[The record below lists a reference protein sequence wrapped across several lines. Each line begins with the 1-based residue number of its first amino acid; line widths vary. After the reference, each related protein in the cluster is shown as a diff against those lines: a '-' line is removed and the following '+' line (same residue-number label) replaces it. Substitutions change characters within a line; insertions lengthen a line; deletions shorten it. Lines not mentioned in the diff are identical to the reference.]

1 LTFTHPFQFSQEVI
15 VMQAN
20 LEVLEGLVRR
30 LDISVPMDQLETEVQ
45 SRLKRLARSV
55 KMDGFRPGKAP
66 LSAVA
71 RQHGGGVRQEVLG
84 ETLQSRF
91 GEAVQTHQLKI
102 AGYPRFEP
110 KAGQTDVAEMTFSAS
125 FEVYPEVKIDD
136 LSTGKIS
143 RPTVS
148 LGDADVMKTLEVL
161 QKQRRTFESADRV
174 AAEGDLV
181 KFDYQGT
188 VDGVAFEGGKGED
201 FAAVV
206 GEGRLLKDFEQS
218 LIGLKAGDNKGF
230 DLTFPAEYAAKE
242 LAGKG
247 AHFEVQVKDVQAPV
261 LPQGDAEFAKA
272 LGVEDC
278 DVEKLKAEVKS
289 NLEREVKR
297 RVQARLKEQS
307 MELLLQKSTL
317 DLPQSLVAME
327 TDRLRSMTEA
337 DMQQRGVQTMKL
349 SADMFTGQAE
359 RRVRLGLILAEIVQA
374 NKLVAQPEQ
383 IRSLIQEQAQS
394 YEEPEQVMQ
403 WYYQSPERMQE
414 IESLALEE
422 NVVAWVAGQAQ
433 VEDVTTSFEELMGR
447 T

>member
-1 LTFTHPFQFSQEVI
+1 
-15 VMQAN
+15 MQAN

-30 LDISVPMDQLETEVQ
+30 LDISVPMDQLESEVQ
-45 SRLKRLARSV
+45 SRLKRLARNV

-71 RQHGGGVRQEVLG
+71 RQHGSGVRQEVLG

-91 GEAVQTHQLKI
+91 GEAVQAHQLKI

-110 KAGQTDVAEMTFSAS
+110 KAGQATAAEMTFSAS
-125 FEVYPEVKIDD
+125 FEVYPEVKIDA
-136 LSTGKIS
+136 LNTGKIN
-143 RPTVS
+143 RPSVDLS
-148 LGDADVMKTLEVL
+148 DADVTKTLEVL
-161 QKQRRTFESADRV
+161 QKQRRTFESTDR
-174 AAEGDLV
+174 AATEGDLI

-188 VDGVAFEGGKGED
+188 VDGTAFEGGKGDD
-201 FAAVV
+201 FAAVI
-206 GEGRLLKDFEQS
+206 GEGRLLKDFEQN
-218 LIGLKAGDNKGF
+218 LNGLKSGDSKGF
-230 DLTFPAEYAAKE
+230 DLTFPNDYAAKE
-242 LAGKG
+242 LAGKA

-261 LPQGDAEFAKA
+261 LPPVDAEFARA
-272 LGVEDC
+272 LGVEDG
-278 DVEKLKAEVKS
+278 DVAKLKAEVKS

-297 RVQARLKEQS
+297 RVQAKLKEQT
-307 MELLLQKSTL
+307 MEMLLQKSTL

-327 TDRLRSMTEA
+327 TDRLMKMTEA
-337 DMQQRGVQTMKL
+337 DMQSRGVQTMKL

-374 NKLVAQPEQ
+374 NKLVAQPDQ
-383 IRSLIQEQAQS
+383 IRALIQEQAQS
-394 YEEPEQVMQ
+394 YEEPEQVVQ
-403 WYYQSPERMQE
+403 WYYQNPERMQE

-447 T
+447 A

>member
-1 LTFTHPFQFSQEVI
+1 
-15 VMQAN
+15 MQAN
-20 LEVLEGLVRR
+20 LEVLEGLARR

-45 SRLKRLARSV
+45 SRLKRLARNV

-66 LSAVA
+66 LGAVA
-71 RQHGGGVRQEVLG
+71 RQHGPGVRQEVLG

-91 GEAVQTHQLKI
+91 GSAVQENQLKI

-110 KAGQTDVAEMTFSAS
+110 KAGQTDTAKMTFSAS
-125 FEVYPEVKIDD
+125 FEVYPEVRIDD
-136 LSTGKIS
+136 LSAGKIS
-143 RPTVS
+143 RSIVD
-148 LGDADVMKTLEVL
+148 LGDAEVMKTLEVL
-161 QKQRRTFESADRV
+161 QKQRRTFETVDK
-174 AAEGDLV
+174 AAVEGDLL

-188 VDGVAFEGGKGED
+188 VDGEAFEGGKGED
-201 FAAVV
+201 FAAVI

-218 LIGLKAGDNKGF
+218 LTGLKAGDNKGF

-242 LAGKG
+242 LAGKK
-247 AHFEVQVKDVQAPV
+247 AHFKVQVKEVQAPV
-261 LPQGDAEFAKA
+261 LPSVDAEFAKA
-272 LGVEDC
+272 LGVEDGN
-278 DVEKLKAEVKS
+278 VETLKAEVKS

-297 RVQARLKEQS
+297 RVQTKLKEQT

-359 RRVRLGLILAEIVQA
+359 RRVRLGLILAEIVQTH
-374 NKLVAQPEQ
+374 KLVAQPEQ
-383 IRSLIQEQAQS
+383 IRALILEQAQS

-447 T
+447 A

>member
-1 LTFTHPFQFSQEVI
+1 
-15 VMQAN
+15 MQAN
-20 LEVLEGLVRR
+20 LEVLEGLARR

-45 SRLKRLARSV
+45 SRLKRLARNV

-71 RQHGGGVRQEVLG
+71 RQHGPGVRQEVLG
-84 ETLQSRF
+84 ETLQARF
-91 GEAVQTHQLKI
+91 GEAVQANQLRI

-110 KAGQTDVAEMTFSAS
+110 KVGQADTSEMTFSAS
-125 FEVYPEVKIDD
+125 FEVYPQVRIDD

-143 RPTVS
+143 RPVVN
-148 LGDADVMKTLEVL
+148 LGDADVMKTLEIL
-161 QKQRRTFESADRV
+161 QKQRRSFATVDR
-174 AAEGDLV
+174 AAVEGDLV

-188 VDGVAFEGGKGED
+188 VDGVEFEGGKGED
-201 FAAVV
+201 FAAVI

-218 LIGLKAGDNKGF
+218 LTGLKAGDSKGF
-230 DLTFPAEYAAKE
+230 DLTFPADYAAKE
-242 LAGKG
+242 LAGKA
-247 AHFEVQVKDVQAPV
+247 AHFEVQVKDVQAAV
-261 LPQGDAEFAKA
+261 LPPVGAEFAKA
-272 LGVEDC
+272 LGVPDGNV
-278 DVEKLKAEVKS
+278 DTLKAEVKS
-289 NLEREVKR
+289 NLELEVKR
-297 RVQARLKEQS
+297 RVQTKLKEQA

-374 NKLVAQPEQ
+374 HKLVAQPEQ
-383 IRSLIQEQAQS
+383 IRALIQEQAQS
-394 YEEPEQVMQ
+394 YEDPEQVTQ

-447 T
+447 A

>member
-1 LTFTHPFQFSQEVI
+1 
-15 VMQAN
+15 MQAN

-30 LDISVPMDQLETEVQ
+30 LDISVPMDQLENEVLG
-45 SRLKRLARSV
+45 RLKRLARNV

-71 RQHGGGVRQEVLG
+71 RQHGAGVRQEVLG

-91 GEAVQTHQLKI
+91 GEAVQAHQLKI

-110 KAGQTDVAEMTFSAS
+110 KAGQSAGTEMTFSAS
-125 FEVYPEVKIDD
+125 FEVYPEVRIDSLAD
-136 LSTGKIS
+136 GKIS
-143 RPTVS
+143 RPTVA

-161 QKQRRTFESADRV
+161 QKQRRGFESAARA

-188 VDGVAFEGGKGED
+188 VDGAPFEGGKGED
-201 FAAVV
+201 FAAVL
-206 GEGRLLKDFEQS
+206 GEGRLLKDFEQA
-218 LIGLKAGDNKGF
+218 LVGLKAGDSKGF
-230 DLTFPAEYAAKE
+230 DLSFPADYAAKE
-242 LAGKG
+242 LAGKA
-247 AHFEVQVKDVQAPV
+247 AHFDVQVKDVQAPV
-261 LPQGDAEFAKA
+261 LPPIDADFARA
-272 LGVEDC
+272 LGVEDG
-278 DVEKLKAEVKS
+278 DVEKLRAEVKS

-297 RVQARLKEQS
+297 RVQGRLKEQT

-327 TDRLRSMTEA
+327 TERLMKMTEA
-337 DMQQRGVQTMKL
+337 DMQARGVQSVKL

-374 NKLVAQPEQ
+374 NKLVAQPDQ
-383 IRSLIQEQAQS
+383 IRALIQDQAQS
-394 YEEPEQVMQ
+394 YEEPEQVVQ

-422 NVVAWVAGQAQ
+422 NVVAWVAAQAQ
-433 VEDVTTSFEELMGR
+433 VEDVATSFEELMGR
-447 T
+447 A

>member
-1 LTFTHPFQFSQEVI
+1 
-15 VMQAN
+15 MQAN
-20 LEVLEGLVRR
+20 LEVLEGLARR

-45 SRLKRLARSV
+45 SRLKRLARNV

-66 LSAVA
+66 LSAVV
-71 RQHGGGVRQEVLG
+71 RQHGAGVRQEVLG

-91 GEAVQTHQLKI
+91 GEAVQAHQLKI

-110 KAGQTDVAEMTFSAS
+110 KAGQTAAEMTFSAS
-125 FEVYPEVKIDD
+125 FEVYPEVKIDV
-136 LSTGKIS
+136 LNTGKLS
-143 RPTVS
+143 RPVVS
-148 LGDADVMKTLEVL
+148 LGEADVAKTLEVL
-161 QKQRRTFESADRV
+161 QKQRRSFETTDRT
-174 AAEGDLV
+174 AMEGDLV

-188 VDGVAFEGGKGED
+188 VDGTAFEGGKGED
-201 FAAVV
+201 FAAVI

-218 LIGLKAGDNKGF
+218 LTGLKAGDSKGF

-242 LAGKG
+242 LAGKA

-261 LPQGDAEFAKA
+261 LPPVNAEFAKA
-272 LGVEDC
+272 LGVEDG
-278 DVEKLKAEVKS
+278 DVEKLKAEVKT

-297 RVQARLKEQS
+297 RVQAKLKEQT

-327 TDRLRSMTEA
+327 TDRLQKMTEA
-337 DMQQRGVQTMKL
+337 DMQSRGVQTMKL

-383 IRSLIQEQAQS
+383 IRTLIQEQAQS
-394 YEEPEQVMQ
+394 YEEPEQVVQ
-403 WYYQSPERMQE
+403 WYYQSPQRMQE

-433 VEDVTTSFEELMGR
+433 VEDVTTSFEDLMGR
-447 T
+447 A

>member
-1 LTFTHPFQFSQEVI
+1 
-15 VMQAN
+15 MQAN

-45 SRLKRLARSV
+45 GRLKRLARSV

-71 RQHGGGVRQEVLG
+71 RQHGAGVRQDVLG
-84 ETLQSRF
+84 ETLQARF
-91 GEAVQTHQLKI
+91 GEAVQAHQLKI

-110 KAGQTDVAEMTFSAS
+110 KAGQGGAAEMTFSAS
-125 FEVYPEVKIDD
+125 FEVYPDVRIDD
-136 LSTGKIS
+136 LASGKIS
-143 RPTVS
+143 RPVVELT
-148 LGDADVMKTLEVL
+148 DADVARTLEVL
-161 QKQRRTFESADRV
+161 QKQRRTFATVDRA

-188 VDGVAFEGGKGED
+188 VDGVPFEGGKGED
-201 FAAVV
+201 FAAVI
-206 GEGRLLKDFEQS
+206 GEGRLLKDFEQA
-218 LIGLKAGDNKGF
+218 LVGLEAGDGKGF

-242 LAGKG
+242 LAGKA

-261 LPQGDAEFAKA
+261 LPPVDAEFARA
-272 LGVEDC
+272 LGVEDG
-278 DVEKLKAEVKS
+278 DVAKLKAEVKS
-289 NLEREVKR
+289 NLERELKR
-297 RVQARLKEQS
+297 RVQAKLKDQV

-317 DLPQSLVAME
+317 DLPKSLVAME
-327 TDRLRSMTEA
+327 TERLMQMTEA
-337 DMQQRGVQTMKL
+337 DMKARGVQSMKL
-349 SADMFTGQAE
+349 AADMFTGQAE

-374 NKLVAQPEQ
+374 NNLKAQPEQ
-383 IRSLIQEQAQS
+383 VRALIQEQAQS
-394 YEEPEQVMQ
+394 YEEPEQVVQ

-433 VEDVTTSFEELMGR
+433 VEDVTTSFDELMGR
-447 T
+447 A

>member
-1 LTFTHPFQFSQEVI
+1 
-15 VMQAN
+15 MQAN

-45 SRLKRLARSV
+45 GRLKRLARNV

-66 LSAVA
+66 LSAVV
-71 RQHGGGVRQEVLG
+71 RQHGASVRQEVMG
-84 ETLQSRF
+84 ETLRTRF
-91 GEAVQTHQLKI
+91 GDAVQAHQLKI

-110 KAGQTDVAEMTFSAS
+110 KAGQTDTTEMTFSAS
-125 FEVYPEVKIDD
+125 FEVYPEVRIDD
-136 LSTGKIS
+136 LSAGTIS
-143 RPTVS
+143 RPVVS
-148 LGDADVMKTLEVL
+148 LGDAEVAKTLEVL
-161 QKQRRTFESADRV
+161 QKQRRKFESADRA
-174 AAEGDLV
+174 AAEGDLI

-188 VDGVAFEGGKGED
+188 VDGAPFDGGKGDD
-201 FAAVV
+201 FSAVI

-218 LIGLKAGDNKGF
+218 LVGFKAGDRKGF

-242 LAGKG
+242 LAGKS
-247 AHFEVQVKDVQAPV
+247 AHFEVQVKEVQAPI
-261 LPQGDAEFAKA
+261 LPPVDTEFAKA
-272 LGVEDC
+272 MGVADG
-278 DVEKLKAEVKS
+278 DVDTLKAEVKS

-297 RVQARLKEQS
+297 RVQTKLKEQT

-327 TDRLRSMTEA
+327 TDRLRNMTEA

-349 SADMFTGQAE
+349 NADMFTGQAE

-374 NKLVAQPEQ
+374 HKLVAQPEQ
-383 IRSLIQEQAQS
+383 IRTLIQEQSES
-394 YEEPEQVMQ
+394 YEEPDQVMQ

>member
-1 LTFTHPFQFSQEVI
+1 
-15 VMQAN
+15 MQAN

-30 LDISVPMDQLETEVQ
+30 LDISVPMDQLESEVQ
-45 SRLKRLARSV
+45 GRLKRLARSV

-71 RQHGGGVRQEVLG
+71 RQHGAGVRQEVLG
-84 ETLQSRF
+84 ETLQNRF
-91 GEAVQTHQLKI
+91 SEAVQTHQLKI

-110 KAGQTDVAEMTFSAS
+110 KAGQGAAAEMTFSAS
-125 FEVYPEVKIDD
+125 FEVYPEVRIED
-136 LSTGKIS
+136 LNTGKIS
-143 RPTVS
+143 RPIVS
-148 LGDADVMKTLEVL
+148 LSDADVVKTLEVL
-161 QKQRRTFESADRV
+161 QKQRRTFESADR
-174 AAEGDLV
+174 AAVEGDLV

-188 VDGVAFEGGKGED
+188 VDGVAFEGGKGDD
-201 FAAVV
+201 FAAVI
-206 GEGRLLKDFEQS
+206 GEGRLLKDFEQN
-218 LIGLKAGDNKGF
+218 LTGLKAGDSKGF

-242 LAGKG
+242 LAGKD
-247 AHFEVQVKDVQAPV
+247 AHFEVQIKDVQAPV
-261 LPQGDAEFAKA
+261 LPPIDADFAKA
-272 LGVEDC
+272 LGIEDG

-297 RVQARLKEQS
+297 RVQTKLKEQT

-317 DLPQSLVAME
+317 DLPRSLVEME
-327 TDRLRSMTEA
+327 TDRLRQMTEA

-383 IRSLIQEQAQS
+383 IRDLIQEQAQS
-394 YEEPEQVMQ
+394 YEEPEQVLQ
-403 WYYQSPERMQE
+403 WYYQNPERMQE

-447 T
+447 A

>member
-1 LTFTHPFQFSQEVI
+1 
-15 VMQAN
+15 
-20 LEVLEGLVRR
+20 
-30 LDISVPMDQLETEVQ
+30 
-45 SRLKRLARSV
+45 
-55 KMDGFRPGKAP
+55 MDGFRPGKAP

-71 RQHGGGVRQEVLG
+71 RQHGAGVRQEVLG

-91 GEAVQTHQLKI
+91 GEAVQAHQLKI

-110 KAGQTDVAEMTFSAS
+110 KAGQAAAAEMTFSAS
-125 FEVYPEVKIDD
+125 FEVYPEVKIEGLDM
-136 LSTGKIS
+136 GKIS
-143 RPTVS
+143 RPVVS
-148 LGDADVMKTLEVL
+148 LGEDDVAKTLEVL
-161 QKQRRTFESADRV
+161 QKQRRTFEPTERA

-188 VDGVAFEGGKGED
+188 VDGAAFEGGNGDD

-206 GEGRLLKDFEQS
+206 GEGRLLKDFEQN
-218 LIGLKAGDNKGF
+218 LTGLKAGDSKGF
-230 DLTFPAEYAAKE
+230 DLTFPAEYAAKD
-242 LAGKG
+242 LAGKA
-247 AHFEVQVKDVQAPV
+247 AHFEVQVKEVQAPV
-261 LPQGDAEFAKA
+261 LPPIDAEFAKA
-272 LGVEDC
+272 LGVEDG

-297 RVQARLKEQS
+297 RVQTQLKEQT

-317 DLPQSLVAME
+317 DLPQSLVGME
-327 TDRLRSMTEA
+327 TDRLRRMTEA

-383 IRSLIQEQAQS
+383 IRALIQEQAQS
-394 YEEPEQVMQ
+394 YEEPEQVIQ

-422 NVVAWVAGQAQ
+422 NVVAWVTGQAQ

-447 T
+447 A

>member
-1 LTFTHPFQFSQEVI
+1 
-15 VMQAN
+15 MQAN
-20 LEVLEGLVRR
+20 LEVLEGLARR

-45 SRLKRLARSV
+45 SRLKRLARNV

-66 LSAVA
+66 LGAVA
-71 RQHGGGVRQEVLG
+71 RQHGPGVRQEVLG
-84 ETLQSRF
+84 ETLQGRF
-91 GEAVQTHQLKI
+91 GDAVRANQLKI

-110 KAGQTDVAEMTFSAS
+110 KSDGADSKEMIFTAS
-125 FEVYPEVKIDD
+125 FEVYPEVRIDD
-136 LSTGKIS
+136 LSAGKIS
-143 RPTVS
+143 RPVVA
-148 LGDADVMKTLEVL
+148 LAEADVMKTLQVL
-161 QKQRRTFESADRV
+161 QKQRRTFETVDRAAAAD
-174 AAEGDLV
+174 DLI

-188 VDGVAFEGGKGED
+188 VDGEAFEGGKGED
-201 FAAVV
+201 FAAVI

-218 LIGLKAGDNKGF
+218 LIGLKAGDKNGF
-230 DLTFPAEYAAKE
+230 DVTFPEDYAARE
-242 LAGKG
+242 LAGKT
-247 AHFEVQVKDVQAPV
+247 AHFEVQVKDVQAAV
-261 LPQGDAEFAKA
+261 LPPVDGEFAKA
-272 LGVEDC
+272 MGVEDGNV
-278 DVEKLKAEVKS
+278 DTLKAEVKS

-297 RVQARLKEQS
+297 RVQTRLKEQA
-307 MELLLQKSTL
+307 MELLVQKSTL

-359 RRVRLGLILAEIVQA
+359 RRVRLGLILAEIVQTH
-374 NKLVAQPEQ
+374 KLVAQPEQ
-383 IRSLIQEQAQS
+383 IRALIQEQAQS
-394 YEEPEQVMQ
+394 YEEPEQVTQ

-447 T
+447 A

>member
-1 LTFTHPFQFSQEVI
+1 
-15 VMQAN
+15 MQGN
-20 LEVLEGLVRR
+20 LEVLEGLARR

-55 KMDGFRPGKAP
+55 KMHGFRPGKAP

-71 RQHGGGVRQEVLG
+71 RQHGAGVRQEVLG
-84 ETLQSRF
+84 ETLQTRF
-91 GEAVQTHQLKI
+91 GEAVQTHRLKI

-110 KAGQTDVAEMTFSAS
+110 KAGQSATAEMTFSAS
-125 FEVYPEVKIDD
+125 FEVYPEVKIDALD
-136 LSTGKIS
+136 SGTLN
-143 RPTVS
+143 RPVVE
-148 LGDADVMKTLEVL
+148 LGETDVAKTLEVL
-161 QKQRRTFESADRV
+161 QKQRRTFAATDR
-174 AAEGDLV
+174 AAVEGDLI

-188 VDGVAFEGGKGED
+188 VDGAPFEGGKGED

-218 LIGLKAGDNKGF
+218 LVGLKAGDSKGF
-230 DLTFPAEYAAKE
+230 DLTFPADYAARE
-242 LAGKG
+242 LAGKA
-247 AHFEVQVKDVQAPV
+247 AHFEVQVKEVQAPV
-261 LPQGDAEFAKA
+261 LPPVDAEFAKA
-272 LGVEDC
+272 LGVEDG

-297 RVQARLKEQS
+297 RVQAKLKEQA

-317 DLPQSLVAME
+317 DLPRSLIEME
-327 TDRLRSMTEA
+327 TDRLRRMTEA
-337 DMQQRGVQTMKL
+337 DMQSRGVQSMKL

-374 NKLVAQPEQ
+374 NKLTAQPEQ

-394 YEEPEQVMQ
+394 YEEPEQVVQ

-422 NVVAWVAGQAQ
+422 NVVAWVADQAT
-433 VEDVTTSFEELMGR
+433 VVDVATSFEELMGR
-447 T
+447 A

>member
-1 LTFTHPFQFSQEVI
+1 
-15 VMQAN
+15 MQAN
-20 LEVLEGLVRR
+20 LEVLEGLARR

-45 SRLKRLARSV
+45 SRLKRLARNV

-66 LSAVA
+66 LGAVA
-71 RQHGGGVRQEVLG
+71 RQHGPGVRQEVLG
-84 ETLQSRF
+84 ETLQIRF
-91 GEAVQTHQLKI
+91 GSAVQENQLKI

-110 KAGQTDVAEMTFSAS
+110 KAGQTDIAEMTFSAS
-125 FEVYPEVKIDD
+125 FEVYPEVRIDD
-136 LSTGKIS
+136 LSSSKIS
-143 RPTVS
+143 RATVD
-148 LGDADVMKTLEVL
+148 LGDAEVMKTLEVL
-161 QKQRRTFESADRV
+161 QKQRRTFETTDKA

-188 VDGVAFEGGKGED
+188 VDGVEFEGGKGED
-201 FAAVV
+201 FAAVI
-206 GEGRLLKDFEQS
+206 GEGRWLKDFEQS
-218 LIGLKAGDNKGF
+218 LAGLKAGDNKGL

-242 LAGKG
+242 LAGKA
-247 AHFEVQVKDVQAPV
+247 AHFEVQVKDVQTPV
-261 LPQGDAEFAKA
+261 LPPVDAEFAKA
-272 LGVEDC
+272 LGVEDGN
-278 DVEKLKAEVKS
+278 VETLKAEVKS

-297 RVQARLKEQS
+297 RVRTKLKEQT

-359 RRVRLGLILAEIVQA
+359 RRVRLGLILAEIVQTH
-374 NKLVAQPEQ
+374 KLVAQPEQ
-383 IRSLIQEQAQS
+383 IRALILEQAQS
-394 YEEPEQVMQ
+394 YEEPEQVIQ

-447 T
+447 A

>member
-1 LTFTHPFQFSQEVI
+1 
-15 VMQAN
+15 MQAN

-30 LDISVPMDQLETEVQ
+30 LDINVPMDQLEAEVQ
-45 SRLKRLARSV
+45 NRLKRLARNV

-71 RQHGGGVRQEVLG
+71 RQHGPGVRQEVLG

-91 GEAVQTHQLKI
+91 GEAVQAHQLKI

-110 KAGQTDVAEMTFSAS
+110 KAGQTDTSVMTFSAS

-143 RPTVS
+143 RPVVK

-161 QKQRRTFESADRV
+161 QKQRRTFESADRAAV
-174 AAEGDLV
+174 AGDLV

-188 VDGVAFEGGKGED
+188 VDGAPFEGGQGEG
-201 FAAVV
+201 FAAVI
-206 GEGRLLKDFEQS
+206 GEGRLLKDFEQN
-218 LIGLKAGDNKGF
+218 LVGLKAGDSKGF
-230 DLTFPAEYAAKE
+230 DLTFPAEYGAKE
-242 LAGKG
+242 LAGKA
-247 AHFEVQVKDVQAPV
+247 AHFEVQVKDVQGPV
-261 LPQGDAEFAKA
+261 LPAVDAEFAKA
-272 LGVEDC
+272 LGVEDG
-278 DVEKLKAEVKS
+278 DVERLKSEVKS
-289 NLEREVKR
+289 NLELEVKR
-297 RVQARLKEQS
+297 RVQTKLKEQA
-307 MELLLQKSTL
+307 MDLLIQKSTL

-327 TDRLRSMTEA
+327 TERLMKMTEA
-337 DMQQRGVQTMKL
+337 DMQSRGVQTMKL

-374 NKLVAQPEQ
+374 NKLTAQPEQ
-383 IRSLIQEQAQS
+383 TRALIQEQAQS
-394 YEEPEQVMQ
+394 YEDPEQVVQ
-403 WYYQSPERMQE
+403 WYYQSPERMHE

-433 VEDVTTSFEELMGR
+433 VEDVKTSFEELMGR
-447 T
+447 A

>member
-1 LTFTHPFQFSQEVI
+1 
-15 VMQAN
+15 MQAN

-30 LDISVPMDQLETEVQ
+30 LDISVPMSQFETEVQ

-71 RQHGGGVRQEVLG
+71 RQHGPGVRQEVLG
-84 ETLQSRF
+84 EALQSRF
-91 GEAVQTHQLKI
+91 GEAVQAHQLKI

-110 KAGQTDVAEMTFSAS
+110 RAGQADATELTFSAS
-125 FEVYPEVKIDD
+125 FEVYPEVKVGD
-136 LSTGKIS
+136 LSGGKLS
-143 RPTVS
+143 RPIVNLT
-148 LGDADVMKTLEVL
+148 DADVVKTLEVL
-161 QKQRRTFESADRV
+161 QKQRRTFEFTDRA

-188 VDGVAFEGGKGED
+188 VDGAAFEGGKGED
-201 FAAVV
+201 FAAVI

-218 LIGLKAGDNKGF
+218 LTGLKAGDNKGF
-230 DLTFPAEYAAKE
+230 DLTFPADYAAKE
-242 LAGKG
+242 LAGKA

-261 LPQGDAEFAKA
+261 LPTIDAEFARA
-272 LGVEDC
+272 LGVEDG
-278 DVEKLKAEVKS
+278 DVAKLKAEVKS
-289 NLEREVKR
+289 NLAREATR
-297 RVQARLKEQS
+297 RVQAKLKEQA

-327 TDRLRSMTEA
+327 TERLMKMTEA
-337 DMQQRGVQTMKL
+337 DMQSRGVQTMKL

-374 NKLVAQPEQ
+374 HKLVAQPQQ
-383 IRSLIQEQAQS
+383 IRNLIEEQAQS
-394 YEEPEQVMQ
+394 YEEPEQVVQ

-447 T
+447 A

>member
-1 LTFTHPFQFSQEVI
+1 
-15 VMQAN
+15 MQAN
-20 LEVLEGLVRR
+20 LEVLEGLARR

-45 SRLKRLARSV
+45 SRLKRLARNV

-66 LSAVA
+66 LGAVA
-71 RQHGGGVRQEVLG
+71 RQHAPGVRQEVLG
-84 ETLQSRF
+84 ETLQTRF
-91 GEAVQTHQLKI
+91 SSAVQENQLKI

-110 KAGQTDVAEMTFSAS
+110 KAGQTDTAEMTFSAS
-125 FEVYPEVKIDD
+125 FEVYPEVRIDD
-136 LSTGKIS
+136 LSAGKIS
-143 RPTVS
+143 RSIVDLS
-148 LGDADVMKTLEVL
+148 DAEVMKTLEVL
-161 QKQRRTFESADRV
+161 QKQRRTFETVDK
-174 AAEGDLV
+174 AAVEGDLL

-188 VDGVAFEGGKGED
+188 VDGEAFEGGKGED
-201 FAAVV
+201 FAAVI

-218 LIGLKAGDNKGF
+218 LTGLKAGDNKGF

-242 LAGKG
+242 LAGKK
-247 AHFEVQVKDVQAPV
+247 AHFEVLVKDVQAPV
-261 LPQGDAEFAKA
+261 LPPVDAEFAKA
-272 LGVEDC
+272 LGVEDGN
-278 DVEKLKAEVKS
+278 VETLKAEVKS

-297 RVQARLKEQS
+297 RVQTKLKEQT

-359 RRVRLGLILAEIVQA
+359 RRVRLGLILAEIVQTH
-374 NKLVAQPEQ
+374 KLVAQPEQ
-383 IRSLIQEQAQS
+383 IRALILEQAQS

-447 T
+447 A

>member
-1 LTFTHPFQFSQEVI
+1 
-15 VMQAN
+15 MQAN
-20 LEVLEGLVRR
+20 LEVLEGLARR
-30 LDISVPMDQLETEVQ
+30 LNISVPMDQLETEVQ
-45 SRLKRLARSV
+45 SRLKRMARNV
-55 KMDGFRPGKAP
+55 KMDGFRPGKAS
-66 LSAVA
+66 LGAVA
-71 RQHGGGVRQEVLG
+71 RQHGPGVRQEVLG
-84 ETLQSRF
+84 ETLQARF
-91 GEAVQTHQLKI
+91 GNAVQENQLKI

-110 KAGQTDVAEMTFSAS
+110 KAGQTDTAEMTFSAS
-125 FEVYPEVKIDD
+125 FEVYPEVRIDD
-136 LSTGKIS
+136 LSAGKIS
-143 RPTVS
+143 RSIVD
-148 LGDADVMKTLEVL
+148 LGDVDVMKTLEVL
-161 QKQRRTFESADRV
+161 QKQRRTFETVDK
-174 AAEGDLV
+174 AAVEGDLV

-201 FAAVV
+201 FAAVI

-218 LIGLKAGDNKGF
+218 LTGLKAGDNKGF

-242 LAGKG
+242 LAGKA

-261 LPQGDAEFAKA
+261 LPPVDAEFAMA
-272 LGVEDC
+272 LGVD
-278 DVEKLKAEVKS
+278 DGNVETLKAEVKS

-297 RVQARLKEQS
+297 RVQTKLKEQT

-327 TDRLRSMTEA
+327 TNRLRSMTEA

-349 SADMFTGQAE
+349 SADMFIGQAE
-359 RRVRLGLILAEIVQA
+359 RRVRLGLILAEIVQTH
-374 NKLVAQPEQ
+374 KLVAQPEQ
-383 IRSLIQEQAQS
+383 IRALILEQAQS

-447 T
+447 A